1 MQIIENI
8 TDLNKAIKNF
18 NNIGFVPT
26 MGGIHKGHLALIK
39 TSQNKCQKTL
49 VSIYVNPTQFNN
61 KNDFIKYPRN
71 KRKDLSI
78 LKKLNVD
85 FVYLPKN
92 KDIYDFKRTK
102 KIKLKKK
109 TKYYVLNTE
118 PVILKVY

>member
-39 TSQNKCQKTL
+39 NSQNKCQKTL

-61 KNDFIKYPRN
+61 KNDFIKYPKDI
-71 KRKDLSI
+71 KRDLKI
-78 LKKLNVD
+78 LSKKKVDYVFIPNTSEIYKKKL
-85 FVYLPKN
+85 
-92 KDIYDFKRTK
+92 
-102 KIKLKKK
+102 KILLSTTK
-109 TKYYVLNTE
+109 TKFYVQSLE
-118 PVILKVY
+118 KVILKEF